1 MATTA
6 SYKGL
11 VPVNLIGGRPNN
23 GGAMR
28 EYKVASNNSAAMFAG
43 DVIALT
49 TAGQPVAR
57 TATPTAIKI
66 PSTAA
71 DATAGIMGVMTG
83 CRYVDANGVQQ
94 FAQYLP
100 VNSITGGFTDVHV
113 FVNDEP
119 DTIYR
124 IVGSAALGTFNS
136 GTDGS
141 GFPGAIGKNAALG
154 NFSAGS
160 TTTGNSG
167 VNLVVGSNGGS
178 LAVTSTLAMRIVDVV
193 RGTESD
199 AYPEFLVK
207 FNVGVHSYTNSL
219 GI

>member
-6 SYKGL
+6 SFFGL
-11 VPVNLIGGRPNN
+11 RPVNLIGGRPYN
-23 GGAMR
+23 GGARR
-28 EYKVASNNSAAMFAG
+28 EYKVASNNSAAMFNG
-43 DVIALT
+43 DIIALT
-49 TAGQPVAR
+49 NAGLPVAR

-66 PSTAA
+66 PATAA
-71 DATAGIMGVMTG
+71 DAVAGVMGVMVG
-83 CRYVDANGVQQ
+83 CRYIDASGQLQ

-100 VNSITGGFTDVHV
+100 ANAVNSGFEDVHV

-119 DTIYR
+119 DQIFKV
-124 IVGSAALGTFNS
+124 VGSAALGTLNS
-136 GTDGS
+136 GTNGS
-141 GFPGAIGKNAALG
+141 GFPKAIGKNAALG
-154 NFSAGS
+154 NFSSGS
-160 TTTGNSG
+160 TATGNSG

-178 LAVTSTLAMRIVDVV
+178 LAVTSTLAMRVVDVV
-193 RGTESD
+193 RGTEGH

>member
-11 VPVNLIGGRPNN
+11 VPVNMIGGSPYN
-23 GGAMR
+23 GGARR
-28 EYKVASNNSAAMFAG
+28 EYKVASNNSAAMFTG
-43 DVIALT
+43 DLIALT
-49 TAGQPVAR
+49 TAGQPAAL
-57 TATPTAIKI
+57 TATPTAEDIN
-66 PSTAA
+66 AGA
-71 DATAGIMGVMTG
+71 DAQAGTMGVMTG

-100 VNSITGGFTDVHV
+100 INSITGGFSDVHI

-119 DTIYR
+119 RQLYR
-124 IVGSAALGTFNS
+124 VVGSEALGTFNS

-141 GFPGAIGKNAALG
+141 GFPGAIGKNAQLG
-154 NFSAGS
+154 NFSSGS

-167 VNLVVGSNGGS
+167 VNLLVGTNGAGLVVTNTY
-178 LAVTSTLAMRIVDVV
+178 AVRIVDVV
-193 RGTESD
+193 RGTESE
-199 AYPEFLVK
+199 AYPEFIVK
-207 FNVGVHSYTNSL
+207 FNVGVHSYDNSL

>member
-6 SYKGL
+6 AYKGL
-11 VPVNLIGGRPNN
+11 VPVNLIGGRPYN

-28 EYKVASNNSAAMFAG
+28 EYKVTANNSAAMFSG

-49 TAGQPVAR
+49 SAGQPVAR

-71 DATAGIMGVMTG
+71 DATAGVMGVMVG
-83 CRYVDANGVQQ
+83 CRFVDSDGVQKFSQ
-94 FAQYLP
+94 FLP
-100 VNSITGGFTDVHV
+100 INSITGGATDVFV
-113 FVNDEP
+113 MVNDEP
-119 DTIYR
+119 DQIFS

-136 GTDGS
+136 GTGGS
-141 GFPGAIGKNAALG
+141 GWPGAVGKNAALG
-154 NFSAGS
+154 NLSAGS

-178 LAVTSTLAMRIVDVV
+178 LAATSTLAMRIVDVV
-193 RGTESD
+193 RGTEGD

-207 FNVGVHSYTNSL
+207 FNVGVHSYHNSL

>member
-6 SYKGL
+6 AYKGL
-11 VPVNLIGGRPNN
+11 VPVNLIGGAPYN

-43 DVIALT
+43 DLIALS
-49 TAGQPVAR
+49 TAGLPAAL
-57 TATPTAIKI
+57 TATPTAEDINAG
-66 PSTAA
+66 T
-71 DATAGIMGVMTG
+71 DAQAGTMGVMTG

-100 VNSITGGFTDVHV
+100 INSITGGFSDVHI

-119 DTIYR
+119 RQLYR
-124 IVGSAALGTFNS
+124 VVGSEALGTFNS
-136 GTDGS
+136 GTGGS
-141 GFPGAIGKNAALG
+141 GFPGAIGKNAQLG
-154 NFSAGS
+154 NFSSGS

-167 VNLVVGSNGGS
+167 VNLLVGTDGAGLVVTNTY
-178 LAVTSTLAMRIVDVV
+178 AVRIVDVV
-193 RGTESD
+193 RGTESE
-199 AYPEFLVK
+199 AYPEFIVK
-207 FNVGVHSYTNSL
+207 FNVGVHSYDNSL

>member
-11 VPVNLIGGRPNN
+11 VPVNLIGGRPYN
-23 GGAMR
+23 GGAKR
-28 EYKVASNNSAAMFAG
+28 EYKVASNNSAAMFNG

-49 TAGQPVAR
+49 NAGQPVAR
-57 TATPTAIKI
+57 TATPTAVKI

-71 DATAGIMGVMTG
+71 DATAGIMGVMVG
-83 CRYVDANGVQQ
+83 CRYVDGNGQVL
-94 FAQYLP
+94 FNQYLP
-100 VNSITGGFTDVHV
+100 ANASNSGFTDIHIL
-113 FVNDEP
+113 VNDEP
-119 DTIYR
+119 DQIYK

-136 GTDGS
+136 GTGGS
-141 GFPGAIGKNAALG
+141 GWPGAIGKNAALG
-154 NFSAGS
+154 NFSSGS

-178 LAVTSTLAMRIVDVV
+178 LAATSTLAMRIVDVV
-193 RGTESD
+193 RGTEGD

-207 FNVGVHSYTNSL
+207 FNVGVHSYHNSL